1 MQSVEHADFHVPW
14 IFDRVQQSYSL
25 QNKIL
30 PIIQFDGMNDTRVQ
44 MLQFTGAIAQEKCQF
59 DILKLHIQWL
69 SRVTVQKQQNI
80 SIFRAHLCIQSMDD
94 HL

>member
-1 MQSVEHADFHVPW
+1 MQSVEHADFHEPR

-30 PIIQFDGMNDTRVQ
+30 PIIQFDGMNTRVQ
-44 MLQFTGAIAQEKCQF
+44 MLQFTGTIAQEKCQF
-59 DILKLHIQWL
+59 DISKLHIQWL
-69 SRVTVQKQQNI
+69 SRVTVQEQQNI